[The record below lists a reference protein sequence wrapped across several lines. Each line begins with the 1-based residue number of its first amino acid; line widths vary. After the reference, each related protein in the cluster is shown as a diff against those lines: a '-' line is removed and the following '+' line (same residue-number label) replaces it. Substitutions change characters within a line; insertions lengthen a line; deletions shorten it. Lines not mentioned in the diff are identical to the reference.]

1 MLAVRDRAVAARG
14 DRGLLVG
21 AHEFNAAS
29 SSSAQEQR
37 PIGVTMPTAMA
48 YRDDREALEG
58 QKAELEAK
66 LSSLRTKLAENK
78 DIEATMLATVRE
90 LEETYLKLNTA
101 KTRAGERAPQRS
113 LPLLQ
118 RVYIASPCAVPWESM
133 SGDERARLCA
143 SCNKTVYD
151 VSQMTTAEAEALL
164 QSKGTDACLRIF
176 RRFDGTVLTADCPVG
191 VAKKKRARRRNV
203 VAGVLAATAAATAA
217 VAIAMRERSEDG
229 AVEQRVEPS
238 IPHGHTLTP
247 PQVNPPVPIDGVQLP
262 PGGAMFE
269 PAVTP
274 QPPRTITPQPIRG
287 RTTRQSRRA
296 PSVVPFK

>member
-1 MLAVRDRAVAARG
+1 MRAVRDRAVAARG

-21 AHEFNAAS
+21 AHEFNAAHGPKDCGGPAVS
-29 SSSAQEQR
+29 
-37 PIGVTMPTAMA
+37 TPTAMA
-48 YRDDREALEG
+48 YRDDRDALEE

-66 LSSLRTKLAENK
+66 LSSLRTKLAESK

-101 KTRAGERAPQRS
+101 KSRAGERAAPRS

-151 VSQMTTAEAEALL
+151 VSKMTTAEAEALL

-217 VAIAMRERSEDG
+217 VAIAMRERSDDG
-229 AVEQRVEPS
+229 AVIPRVERTFNGNG
-238 IPHGHTLTP
+238 HGTP
-247 PQVNPPVPIDGVQLP
+247 PITNTNVPIDGVQLP
-262 PGGAMFE
+262 PGGMMIE
-269 PAVTP
+269 PAVAPRPP
-274 QPPRTITPQPIRG
+274 QTIASQPNATRERASRRT
-287 RTTRQSRRA
+287 RRA